1 MVSWL
6 TMGNNR
12 RMMRNRRMGGR
23 GTILSLAALAVGA
36 AAFGLMRKKNIG
48 SMAKAWINPIRKRMT
63 AG

>member
-1 MVSWL
+1 
-6 TMGNNR
+6 
-12 RMMRNRRMGGR
+12 MGGR

-36 AAFGLMRKKNIG
+36 AAFGMMRKKNIG